1 VARQTSKA
9 KRGVSEIVSAIL
21 LLVIV
26 VAVGST
32 LYVQFYL
39 TATQHQLQVMQET
52 VKADIASKQQLEI
65 LLAVG
70 NGTTGEVTIIVATGS
85 YPVQLYTIYI
95 NNTLAESYSNYW
107 LSALTVEPINV
118 SSPITLTSGAKIHV
132 KVVYGGGSDEA
143 WGEVH

>member
-1 VARQTSKA
+1 MARQTSKA

-132 KVVYGGGSDEA
+132 KVVYGGGIDEA